1 MKKIMISLIMIV
13 VLITTG
19 CSVIPQNEGDAELPE
34 EPSSEEPAKG
44 AEFDKSTVPHE
55 TTTEIDPAQLQSLVE
70 GNTIFALDFYEQI
83 RDQDENII
91 FSPFSISLALSMA
104 MAGAESTTEEVMLD
118 ALRMMLPEDEV
129 YPAFNALLLQIQE
142 SEDAVMEEREGTN
155 FELNLA
161 NSIWGQVG
169 YDFKEP
175 FLDILARYFDAGM
188 YSVDYVR
195 DPESAREA
203 INDWVEEE
211 TENKIQDLIPEGAI
225 DQLTRLVLA
234 NAIYFN
240 GSWMVPFDENGT
252 SDEPFYLLDGLEV
265 TVEMMSLFGER
276 FLYADGVGYQ
286 AIRLPYLS
294 PDFVMTVIVPDADE
308 FTAFE
313 ESLNSEVMNSLR
325 NEMSYVEVNLRMPK
339 FDFETSID
347 ANDALVTL
355 GMGEAF
361 DPEHADFSGITEFED
376 LMITDVLHKA
386 MITVDEQGTEAA
398 AATAVIVGVTSAMP
412 GEPVSLVIDRPFLF
426 LIEHQPTG
434 TILFMGRVLHP

>member
-1 MKKIMISLIMIV
+1 
-13 VLITTG
+13 
-19 CSVIPQNEGDAELPE
+19 
-34 EPSSEEPAKG
+34 
-44 AEFDKSTVPHE
+44 
-55 TTTEIDPAQLQSLVE
+55 
-70 GNTIFALDFYEQI
+70 
-83 RDQDENII
+83 
-91 FSPFSISLALSMA
+91 
-104 MAGAESTTEEVMLD
+104 
-118 ALRMMLPEDEV
+118 
-129 YPAFNALLLQIQE
+129 
-142 SEDAVMEEREGTN
+142 
-155 FELNLA
+155 
-161 NSIWGQVG
+161 
-169 YDFKEP
+169 
-175 FLDILARYFDAGM
+175 
-188 YSVDYVR
+188 
-195 DPESAREA
+195 
-203 INDWVEEE
+203 
-211 TENKIQDLIPEGAI
+211 
-225 DQLTRLVLA
+225 
-234 NAIYFN
+234 
-240 GSWMVPFDENGT
+240 MVPFDENGT

-276 FLYADGVGYQ
+276 FLYADGEGYQ

-294 PDFVMTVIVPDADE
+294 PDFVVTVIVPDADE

-386 MITVDEQGTEAA
+386 TITVDEQGTEAA

-434 TILFMGRVLHP
+434 TILFMGRVLQP